1 MAKTR
6 DTYFD
11 LLQCVAMF
19 MVVVSH
25 VQSYRPGFS
34 FSAMPAASL
43 NFIMVVN
50 MPLFL
55 KFPKVANV
63 IFGGR

>member
-11 LLQCVAMF
+11 LLKCVAMF
-19 MVVVSH
+19 MVVVYH
-25 VQSYRPGFS
+25 VQSYRPGFIFFRDAS
-34 FSAMPAASL
+34 SLFEFHHGCKHSA
-43 NFIMVVN
+43 F
-50 MPLFL
+50 F